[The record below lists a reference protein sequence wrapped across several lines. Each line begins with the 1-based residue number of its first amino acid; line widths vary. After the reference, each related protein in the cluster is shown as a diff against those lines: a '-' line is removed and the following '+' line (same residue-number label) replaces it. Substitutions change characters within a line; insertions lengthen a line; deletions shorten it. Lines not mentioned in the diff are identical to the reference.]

1 MQVNVGTIQGNSPNF
16 RVSIKDNTTLKMD
29 SDLRVNNQ
37 QYLPFPAGTTND
49 RPTEAV
55 PGTLFFNTTINAF
68 EIFDG
73 DLGTW
78 EVPSLLVTQPDGS
91 TSASAVSSARSLY
104 ENGIVTSG
112 KGYRWINTSNG
123 ARQVWCDFDTKD
135 KNGMSGWML
144 VASFGEGRYWGGDSN
159 NVYTTSS
166 AISPVTTPYRVTANM
181 WDDSLQ
187 MFRITSSGN
196 IPLINNGNTL
206 GQNADADWYYYWDD
220 AIKWKEVWAPADDQ
234 HYMSSSAQGLPQ
246 RTCIRQFNS
255 SYNIKWSY
263 ECSNH
268 KWNNLSD
275 FGYQNSK
282 STNSE
287 YSYGSI
293 GGSTAPGGGWA
304 YPWGA
309 LQSSGSQFEWYY
321 VGRNASYGSRSGGDS
336 DGTLGIPTS
345 GSSAD
350 TTGQDVDTNIGAKV
364 GNDDNVDWG
373 GATTNGSTNAGNN
386 GAISTVPLWWWIK

>member
-144 VASFGEGRYWGGDSN
+144 VASFGEGRYL
-159 NVYTTSS
+159 
-166 AISPVTTPYRVTANM
+166 
-181 WDDSLQ
+181 SL
-187 MFRITSSGN
+187 IH
-196 IPLINNGNTL
+196 I
-206 GQNADADWYYYWDD
+206 
-220 AIKWKEVWAPADDQ
+220 
-234 HYMSSSAQGLPQ
+234 
-246 RTCIRQFNS
+246 
-255 SYNIKWSY
+255 
-263 ECSNH
+263 
-268 KWNNLSD
+268 
-275 FGYQNSK
+275 
-282 STNSE
+282 
-287 YSYGSI
+287 
-293 GGSTAPGGGWA
+293 
-304 YPWGA
+304 
-309 LQSSGSQFEWYY
+309 
-321 VGRNASYGSRSGGDS
+321 
-336 DGTLGIPTS
+336 
-345 GSSAD
+345 
-350 TTGQDVDTNIGAKV
+350 
-364 GNDDNVDWG
+364 
-373 GATTNGSTNAGNN
+373 
-386 GAISTVPLWWWIK
+386 